1 MLLNSR
7 CRYPYDTI
15 IKSIELFILRYNMI
29 PELLTIAMWF
39 GSSKVKEI
47 TPSLGEF
54 LSNGYP
60 INELNISR
68 TTYFAESIWL

>member
-1 MLLNSR
+1 
-7 CRYPYDTI
+7 
-15 IKSIELFILRYNMI
+15 MI
-29 PELLTIAMWF
+29 PEILTIAMWW
-39 GSSKVKEI
+39 GSPKAKEI

-68 TTYFAESIWL
+68 VT